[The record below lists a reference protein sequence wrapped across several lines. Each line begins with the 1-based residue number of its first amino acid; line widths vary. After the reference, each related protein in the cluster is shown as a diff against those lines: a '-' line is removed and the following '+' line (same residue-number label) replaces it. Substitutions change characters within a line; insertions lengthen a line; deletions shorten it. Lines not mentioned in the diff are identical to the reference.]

1 MLRFLLTFARIRLIN
16 ATKRNQEVT
25 VPGVVARLGIKT
37 RLSDLQQAHVV
48 LIPLTSAR
56 FIFLQPGQ
64 IEFTSRQGGARPS
77 FFRLIRPLYT
87 ASYSPDSACART
99 IKTKPRR
106 TCHDRWI
113 EGTCVHTG
121 GQVSGERVWN
131 RRQTSVPMNAGAFQ
145 GTRRLPRWNIV
156 DGFRVMFAC
165 WRSCLFVSVRATSEH
180 NLRGPRPPYLPS

>member
-1 MLRFLLTFARIRLIN
+1 MKLNSEKKPRYYPDPVCENNLLGHLLVTVLRFLLTFARIRLIN

-106 TCHDRWI
+106 TCHDR
-113 EGTCVHTG
+113 
-121 GQVSGERVWN
+121 
-131 RRQTSVPMNAGAFQ
+131 
-145 GTRRLPRWNIV
+145 
-156 DGFRVMFAC
+156 
-165 WRSCLFVSVRATSEH
+165 
-180 NLRGPRPPYLPS
+180 